1 MTILQQPVDRNLS
14 ESEKTIKDLLNN
26 HVVVNVR
33 LREQYLVIEFYNG
46 QELSIDIDQVD
57 WHRYELR
64 VEVI

>member
-14 ESEKTIKDLLNN
+14 EPEKTIKDLLNN